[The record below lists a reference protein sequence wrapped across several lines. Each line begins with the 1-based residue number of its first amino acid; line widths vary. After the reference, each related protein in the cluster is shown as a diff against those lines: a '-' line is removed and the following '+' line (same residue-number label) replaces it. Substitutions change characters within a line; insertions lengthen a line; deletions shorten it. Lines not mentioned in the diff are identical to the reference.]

1 MSGSI
6 MEGNLSQGVFVTFEG
21 MEGCGKSTQ
30 VKRLARRLRGLG
42 VPVIVTLEPGGTRI
56 GKSIRRVLLDARNK
70 ALTPLAELMLY
81 AADRAQHVE
90 EIIEP
95 ALRAGNW
102 VVCDRF
108 ADATVV
114 YQGMARGQDM
124 TLVKRLNETV
134 TRRIRPHITFLLDC
148 PVELGLQRARKR
160 NLKDPHKGQ
169 DRFEKENISFHRK
182 VRNAYLEVARKERNR
197 FVVIDGMLPRKEVER
212 EIFKKL
218 QPYLEHAG
226 RVCSGKDRS

>member
-1 MSGSI
+1 M
-6 MEGNLSQGVFVTFEG
+6 SQGVFVTFEG

-42 VPVIVTLEPGGTRI
+42 IPVVVTLEPGGTRI
-56 GKSIRRVLLDARNK
+56 GRNIRRVLLDARNK

-81 AADRAQHVE
+81 AADRAQHVA
-90 EIIEP
+90 EIIQP
-95 ALRAGNW
+95 ALRAGKW

-124 TLVKRLNETV
+124 ALVKRLNELV

-148 PVELGLQRARKR
+148 PVELGLQRALKR
-160 NLKDPHKGQ
+160 NLKGPHQGQ
-169 DRFEKENISFHRK
+169 DRFEKEKISFHRK
-182 VRNAYLEVARKERNR
+182 VRNAYLEVARKEPKR
-197 FVVIDGMLPRKEVER
+197 FVVVDGMLPREGVER
-212 EIFKKL
+212 QIFEKL
-218 QPYLEHAG
+218 QPYLEHA
-226 RVCSGKDRS
+226 RRACAGKDRS

>member
-1 MSGSI
+1 MSGS
-6 MEGNLSQGVFVTFEG
+6 MEGSLNQGVFVTFEG

-42 VPVIVTLEPGGTRI
+42 IPVVVTLEPGGTRI
-56 GKSIRRVLLDARNK
+56 GKNIRRVLLDAGNK

-95 ALRAGNW
+95 ALRAGKW
-102 VVCDRF
+102 VACDRF

-148 PVELGLQRARKR
+148 PVELGLERALKR
-160 NLKDPHKGQ
+160 NLKDPVQGQ
-169 DRFEKENISFHRK
+169 DRFEKEDISFHRK
-182 VRNAYLEVARKERNR
+182 VRNAYLEVARKERKR
-197 FVVIDGMLPRKEVER
+197 FVVIDGTRHRDEVEM
-212 EIFKKL
+212 EIFEKL

-226 RVCSGKDRS
+226 RASSGGGRS